1 MVRSAYSNDGKSPLV
16 RGWWMVVL
24 VGWALAAICGEWGHG
39 DVNRVTLSQ
48 MFAPPQPGLWF
59 GADDLGRA
67 IGPRVIA
74 GAAISC
80 PVAFVVVAISLV
92 IGTTVGVTAAWF
104 GGLWDMLAV
113 RTIDVFLAFPGIL
126 LAIALAALM
135 GAGLNNVIFALCLV
149 GWVGFARLARAQ
161 ALSLKRRDHVQA
173 ARVLGTSTP
182 GILTQHIAPLLMG
195 PLLVEA
201 VFSFAATIAAE
212 AGMSFLGLGA
222 QAPTPSW
229 GNMLREAAQYLLIAP
244 HLLLGPSL
252 AIVSL
257 VLAVHS
263 FGEALRRRA

>member
-1 MVRSAYSNDGKSPLV
+1 MSRWWWVVIVGWLVAALGSP
-16 RGWWMVVL
+16 WWGANVDQVVL
-24 VGWALAAICGEWGHG
+24 
-39 DVNRVTLSQ
+39 TQ
-48 MFAPPQPGLWF
+48 MFAEPQPGLWL

-80 PVAFVVVAISLV
+80 PVALVVVTISLL
-92 IGTTVGVTAAWF
+92 VGAAFGVLAAWT
-104 GGLWDMLAV
+104 GGTWDMLAG
-113 RTIDVFLAFPGIL
+113 RIMDVFLAFPGFL
-126 LAIALAALM
+126 LAIALAGLL
-135 GAGLNNVIFALCLV
+135 GAGLNNVIFALCTV

-161 ALSLKRRDHVQA
+161 ALSLKQREHVNA
-173 ARVLGTSTP
+173 ARVLGVSTP
-182 GILTQHIAPLLMG
+182 RLLLRHIVPLLMG

-201 VFSFAATIAAE
+201 VFAFAAAIAAE

-244 HLLLGPSL
+244 HMLLGPAL

-257 VLAVHS
+257 VLAVQAC
-263 FGEALRRRA
+263 GERLRTIFQG